1 MIRFPHKTCFIIGLN
16 NFQSL
21 SIVRNL
27 NDYNIYTVGF
37 DSIHRPITKF
47 SNSLNKFIHYK
58 DENELLE
65 LLIYYG
71 QSLQTK
77 VPIFCTRD
85 HHCIF
90 IDENKYILNKY
101 YLYNWQKTKTI
112 KEFINK
118 KEMNELAIKSGLST
132 PKTFHS
138 TDYDIN
144 IIKDKIVYPSIIKPI
159 YTKPNI
165 KGIIINSDNELEM
178 AFKKQIFDEGYIIQE
193 IIEGPE
199 TNIFVIG
206 TYSDINGK
214 IIAYGMGQTLRQ
226 NPSNFGTKTY
236 LRSFD
241 DKEILK
247 ITQQFL
253 KSTQY
258 YGIADI
264 EFKYSTKDN
273 SFKFIEINP
282 RVGSIN
288 NFFCSQSIEL
298 PMICYDELTDHNIV
312 CLKNNF
318 KSIIWMDIHSDIKL
332 LYMKNWLGRLS
343 WLKELAQTNSF
354 ASFNVRDIKPFLYVF
369 IQKIRRK
376 LFS

>member
-1 MIRFPHKTCFIIGLN
+1 
-16 NFQSL
+16 
-21 SIVRNL
+21 
-27 NDYNIYTVGF
+27 
-37 DSIHRPITKF
+37 
-47 SNSLNKFIHYK
+47 
-58 DENELLE
+58 
-65 LLIYYG
+65 
-71 QSLQTK
+71 
-77 VPIFCTRD
+77 
-85 HHCIF
+85 
-90 IDENKYILNKY
+90 
-101 YLYNWQKTKTI
+101 
-112 KEFINK
+112 
-118 KEMNELAIKSGLST
+118 
-132 PKTFHS
+132 
-138 TDYDIN
+138 
-144 IIKDKIVYPSIIKPI
+144 
-159 YTKPNI
+159 
-165 KGIIINSDNELEM
+165 M